1 MGFNEI
7 SALMKMSEQD
17 IMAGG
22 MQVQALAEAA
32 GYENVEDF
40 KKEAIKTKRTNITTR
55 SSTDELIEQY
65 KKAEGTQKAILGG
78 KVLNAMS
85 AEGSLPKGLDRATS
99 ESFLKGITGESF
111 QQADTTPVTK
121 ILGKKGT
128 DKIGDETEKAKA
140 RSQEIALDEFV
151 KVKDEL
157 SQAATNAQNMTS
169 AMMEAL
175 QGLANSIKQEG
186 AESVEEFGKN
196 LKLLNEEMRKQ
207 NQTGIYQQ
215 PTGSKG
221 K

>member
-40 KKEAIKTKRTNITTR
+40 KKEAIKVKRTNVTTR

-65 KKAEGTQKAILGG
+65 KKAEGTQKSILGG

-99 ESFLKGITGESF
+99 ESFLKGITGEDF
-111 QQADTTPVTK
+111 QQADTAPVTELLK
-121 ILGKKGT
+121 RKGT
-128 DKIGDETEKAKA
+128 GRIGDETEKATA
-140 RSQEIALDEFV
+140 RSQEIALDEFA

-157 SQAATNAQNMTS
+157 AQAATNAQNMTS

-175 QGLANSIKQEG
+175 QGLANAIKLEG
-186 AESVEEFGKN
+186 TDAVEEFGKN

-215 PTGSKG
+215 PTGGKG

>member
-1 MGFNEI
+1 
-7 SALMKMSEQD
+7 
-17 IMAGG
+17 
-22 MQVQALAEAA
+22 
-32 GYENVEDF
+32 
-40 KKEAIKTKRTNITTR
+40 
-55 SSTDELIEQY
+55 
-65 KKAEGTQKAILGG
+65 
-78 KVLNAMS
+78 MS

-111 QQADTTPVTK
+111 QQADTTPVIK

-186 AESVEEFGKN
+186 TESVEEFGKN